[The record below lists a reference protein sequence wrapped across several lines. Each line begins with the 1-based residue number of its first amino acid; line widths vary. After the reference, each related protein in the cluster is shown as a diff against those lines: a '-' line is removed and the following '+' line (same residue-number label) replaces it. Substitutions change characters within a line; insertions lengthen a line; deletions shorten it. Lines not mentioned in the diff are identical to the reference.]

1 VDLKDNRPN
10 HQGDRNRLIEIHHE
24 DPVLRTFILFV
35 QTGRV
40 VSKYIDSHLFRKL
53 SISQIKFIVLM
64 AFYFNPYKLSG
75 ATTATQI
82 ARWTD
87 TEPHNITTLI
97 TRMKEDGFLSAD
109 RDERD
114 RRFVRITITDQGR
127 EFVRRNMP
135 VAQEIVNQV
144 MSSISQD
151 DARHLEKLLKVI
163 RQNAYNG
170 FERLFESP

>member
-1 VDLKDNRPN
+1 VGLKDNRAN
-10 HQGDRNRLIEIHHE
+10 NQGDRDRLIEIHHE

-40 VSKYIDSHLFRKL
+40 VAKYIDSHLFRKL
-53 SISQIKFIVLM
+53 SISQVKFIVLM
-64 AFYFNPYKLSG
+64 AFYFNPYKSTG
-75 ATTATQI
+75 TATATQI
-82 ARWTD
+82 AKWTD

-114 RRFVRITITDQGR
+114 RRFVRITITDKGK
-127 EFVRRNMP
+127 EFVCRNMP

-144 MSSISQD
+144 MSSIDQD
-151 DARHLEKLLKVI
+151 EALQLEKLLKVI
-163 RQNAYNG
+163 RQNSYNG
-170 FERLFESP
+170 FERLSEIP